1 MFRRTAA
8 GTLHSSN
15 HVQRRLAPPG
25 SGEFHAS
32 SPRTLLTSSQLS
44 DYTKDVRSFSSS
56 VWDASD
62 RHFANV
68 AGYVKRHVPEHWLPE
83 YARPPP
89 PPPPSP
95 RATGAYIERLQ
106 DWVSQN
112 RALTAAIVAFFG
124 TGSYMLWRQNRSH
137 NRKRRARRA
146 SNGARR
152 EVVVIAGPP
161 ISPITRSLS
170 LDLERRGFIV
180 YIVCSSMDEEQQ
192 VLSESRADVRPLH
205 LDVADTMGTEEAM
218 QRFHTM
224 LTKPHVAF
232 QGASPHNLNLR
243 AVVLAPDLIFP
254 TGPIE
259 TIHPEL
265 WSDALNAKVLH
276 TIAVTQALLPT
287 ICQFKSRVLMLT
299 PSIVASLRPPFHSV
313 ETTIVSALEG
323 FLATLRAELGTLSID
338 VIQFHL
344 GTFDYSNVGPKH
356 HLQAKAAPSPHAWPT
371 TTRQMYA
378 DNFVNHTR
386 VGQSRGLFSQNSQG
400 SSLRELH
407 NAVFDAVTQKRPR
420 KVWCVGRGSV
430 TYGLVGDW
438 VPATLV
444 AWMMGLRRVSLDT
457 AARPQLED
465 SVQSWERV
473 EAVA

>member
-1 MFRRTAA
+1 MSADDS
-8 GTLHSSN
+8 H
-15 HVQRRLAPPG
+15 
-25 SGEFHAS
+25 
-32 SPRTLLTSSQLS
+32 LLGVLT
-44 DYTKDVRSFSSS
+44 DYTKDVRNFTGSI
-56 VWDASD
+56 WDASD

-89 PPPPSP
+89 PPPPP
-95 RATGAYIERLQ
+95 HRVTGAYIERLQ
-106 DWVSQN
+106 DWVSRN

-161 ISPITRSLS
+161 NSPITRSLS
-170 LDLERRGFIV
+170 LDLERRGFVV

-218 QRFHTM
+218 ERFHTM
-224 LTKPHVAF
+224 LTRPHVAF

-243 AVVLAPDLIFP
+243 GVVLVPDLIFP
-254 TGPIE
+254 SGPIE
-259 TIHPEL
+259 TVHPEL
-265 WSDALNAKVLH
+265 WSDALNAKVLN

-313 ETTIVSALEG
+313 ETTVVSALEG
-323 FLATLRAELGTLSID
+323 FLATLRGELRTLSID

-344 GTFDYSNVGPKH
+344 GTFDFSNVGPKH
-356 HLQAKAAPSPHAWPT
+356 QLQTKAAPNPHAWPT
-371 TTRQMYA
+371 TTRQLYA

-386 VGQSRGLFSQNSQG
+386 VGQSRGLFNQNSHG
-400 SSLRELH
+400 TSLRELH

-430 TYGLVGDW
+430 TYGLIGDW
-438 VPATLV
+438 VPSSLV
-444 AWMMGLRRVSLDT
+444 DWMMGLRRVSLDT
-457 AARPQLED
+457 ASKPKLED

>member
-1 MFRRTAA
+1 M
-8 GTLHSSN
+8 
-15 HVQRRLAPPG
+15 
-25 SGEFHAS
+25 
-32 SPRTLLTSSQLS
+32 
-44 DYTKDVRSFSSS
+44 
-56 VWDASD
+56 
-62 RHFANV
+62 
-68 AGYVKRHVPEHWLPE
+68 
-83 YARPPP
+83 
-89 PPPPSP
+89 
-95 RATGAYIERLQ
+95 Q
-106 DWVSQN
+106 DWVSRN

-152 EVVVIAGPP
+152 EVIVIVGPP
-161 ISPITRSLS
+161 NSPITRSLS

-180 YIVCSSMDEEQQ
+180 YIVCSSIDEEQQ

-205 LDVADTMGTEEAM
+205 LDVADTMGTQEAM
-218 QRFHTM
+218 ERFNTL

-243 AVVLAPDLIFP
+243 GVVLVPDLIFP
-254 TGPIE
+254 SGPIE
-259 TIHPEL
+259 TVHPEL
-265 WSDALNAKVLH
+265 WSDALNAKVLN

-323 FLATLRAELGTLSID
+323 FLATLRAELGTLGID
-338 VIQFHL
+338 VLQFHL

-356 HLQAKAAPSPHAWPT
+356 HLQTKAPPSPHAWPAA
-371 TTRQMYA
+371 TRELYA
-378 DNFVNHTR
+378 NNFVNHTR
-386 VGQSRGLFSQNSQG
+386 IGQIRGLFNQNSHG
-400 SSLRELH
+400 TSLRELH

-420 KVWCVGRGSV
+420 KVWRVGRGSV
-430 TYGLVGDW
+430 TYGLVADW
-438 VPATLV
+438 VPSGLV
-444 AWMMGLRRVSLDT
+444 GWMMGLRRVSLD
-457 AARPQLED
+457 AAAKPKLED